1 MVLNC
6 FIVFAKQMFG
16 RILNTAQ
23 INYSDSSFDILNLKP
38 MSRRRSMENNSAWF
52 LIRLLE
58 FLGTFLELKIKFYY
72 KALSKL

>member
-1 MVLNC
+1 
-6 FIVFAKQMFG
+6 MFG

-23 INYSDSSFDILNLKP
+23 INCSDSSFDILNLKP
-38 MSRRRSMENNSAWF
+38 MSRRRSMENNNAWF